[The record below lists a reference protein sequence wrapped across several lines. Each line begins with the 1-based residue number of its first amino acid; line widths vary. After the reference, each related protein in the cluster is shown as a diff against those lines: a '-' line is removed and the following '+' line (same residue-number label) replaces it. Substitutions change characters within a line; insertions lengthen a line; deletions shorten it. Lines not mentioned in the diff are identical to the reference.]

1 MNKLLILVPLLFL
14 VACNPA
20 KDKAASVTRSN
31 VTTTTGLNTGVTCA
45 NGASTTG
52 QIIDATATA
61 ASFESRVK
69 ALLSATI
76 SSSEVGP
83 ISATAS
89 NNTGV
94 IFNGALKLDANGL
107 VTAASSTMSIKVYD
121 SYTLSGS
128 DPIALEFSTAK
139 GSQITGQFNMSTGIG
154 YVNFSDNY
162 GIVRFDGTLSAQ
174 TFSGVVRFQNT
185 TDVDGGAAQSGTLGQ
200 FTVARCGIIQ

>member
-1 MNKLLILVPLLFL
+1 MNKLLILIPILFL

-20 KDKAASVTRSN
+20 ADKSASVVRSN
-31 VTTTTGLNTGVTCA
+31 TTSVGGLNTAVTCA
-45 NGASTTG
+45 NGTSAVG
-52 QIIDATATA
+52 QIYDTTATA
-61 ASFESRVK
+61 ASFEARVK

-76 SSSEVGP
+76 SSSEVGT

-94 IFNGALKLDANGL
+94 IFNGAIKLDASGNI
-107 VTAASSTMSIKVYD
+107 VAASSSMSIKVYD

-128 DPIALEFSTAK
+128 DPIALEFASSK
-139 GSQITGQFNMSTGIG
+139 SSQISGQFSTSTGVG
-154 YVNFSDNY
+154 YVSFSDNY
-162 GIVRFDGTLSAQ
+162 GIVRFDGTLNAQ

-185 TDVDGGAAQSGTLGQ
+185 ANVDGGAAQSGTLGQ